1 MKLLIVEDDQALNN
15 SMVKLLKAKGYS
27 SDSAFNGQEALDFI
41 AVAQYDLVILDVMM
55 PVMDGLTFLE
65 ILRQQD
71 KELPVLML
79 TAKDTLDDKITGL
92 DAGADDYLV
101 KPFEFEELLAR
112 IRAILRRRSPDVATS
127 RIPVGDLELDLAS
140 QQVFRGKEAIDLTA
154 KEYQLFAYLAQNQ
167 DQVISKD
174 QIREHVWDFD
184 YEGESNIIE
193 VLIKNLRRKLD
204 TDRKNSLIKTKRG
217 AGYVIPKKQD

>member
-27 SDSAFNGQEALDFI
+27 SDSAFDGQEALDYI

-55 PVMDGLTFLE
+55 PVMDGMTFLE
-65 ILRQQD
+65 TLRQQD
-71 KELPVLML
+71 KLLPVLML

-127 RIPVGDLELDLAS
+127 RIPVGDLELDLSS
-140 QQVFRGKEAIDLTA
+140 QQVYRDGQAIDLTA

-217 AGYVIPKKQD
+217 AGYVIPKK

>member
-27 SDSAFNGQEALDFI
+27 SDSAFDGQEALDYI

-55 PVMDGLTFLE
+55 PVMDGMTFLE
-65 ILRQQD
+65 TLRQQD
-71 KELPVLML
+71 KVLPVLML

-112 IRAILRRRSPDVATS
+112 IRAILRRRSQDVATS
-127 RIPVGDLELDLAS
+127 RIEVGDLELDLSS
-140 QQVFRGKEAIDLTA
+140 QQVYRDGQAIDLTA

-217 AGYVIPKKQD
+217 AGYVIPKK

>member
-27 SDSAFNGQEALDFI
+27 SDSAFDGQEALDYI

-55 PVMDGLTFLE
+55 PVMDGMTFLE
-65 ILRQQD
+65 TLRQQD
-71 KELPVLML
+71 KVLPVLML

-112 IRAILRRRSPDVATS
+112 IRAILRRRSSDVATS
-127 RIPVGDLELDLAS
+127 RIEVGDLELDLSS
-140 QQVFRGKEAIDLTA
+140 QQVYRDSQAIDLTA

-217 AGYVIPKKQD
+217 AGYVIPKK